1 MAGHRSQLLSAED
14 VSQAFLVIPVKRE
27 LGEYIKQL
35 YPTAGTKL
43 KVLSMDVM
51 DPWRQ
56 PYPVYQHCARTVDGL
71 LSEVLSDI
79 SKDPVV

>member
-1 MAGHRSQLLSAED
+1 MAAHRSKLLSSED
-14 VSQAFLVIPVKRE
+14 VENAFMIIPVKRE

-35 YPTAGTKL
+35 HPAAGRKI
-43 KVLSMDVM
+43 KNLSMDVM

-56 PYPVYQHCARTVDGL
+56 PYPVYLHCARTVDGL

-79 SKDPVV
+79 SKSPEL